1 MLPWQPG
8 EPLPPQLSPFPR
20 LRAVWDEGAKK
31 QQGGAQSEGKAIP
44 RLLCEG
50 RFQHCLSSRFT

>member
-1 MLPWQPG
+1 MATWRAP
-8 EPLPPQLSPFPR
+8 PPQLSPFPR

-31 QQGGAQSEGKAIP
+31 QQGGAQSEGKAIL